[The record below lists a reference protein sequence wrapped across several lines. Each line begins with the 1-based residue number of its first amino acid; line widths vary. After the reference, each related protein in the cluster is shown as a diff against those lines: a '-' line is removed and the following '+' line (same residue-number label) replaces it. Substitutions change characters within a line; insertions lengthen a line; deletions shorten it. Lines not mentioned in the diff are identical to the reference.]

1 MSAAIALGSAF
12 FHASHTSLGQRTD
25 GDIISVIALIMH
37 QAALSGLPEDLKTP
51 QLMDLGA
58 GRRSRTG
65 VQIAQVTHHGS
76 KKPGHLATLGCP
88 PYPYDCPSPQDVTDM
103 YSWQPYS
110 QWMTTLDSID
120 LPGYEVSTLLD
131 H

>member
-1 MSAAIALGSAF
+1 MAGASGRSWTSVSPSLRPVVRSLGQVSAAIALGSAF

-65 VQIAQVTHHGS
+65 VQIAQVTQPRSNKQGR
-76 KKPGHLATLGCP
+76 HLAVYLILTTVP
-88 PYPYDCPSPQDVTDM
+88 PPRT
-103 YSWQPYS
+103 
-110 QWMTTLDSID
+110 
-120 LPGYEVSTLLD
+120 
-131 H
+131 